1 MAGSTQ
7 MNAAVTPSPSPSAES
22 GGVSRVY
29 ISKVKVTNF
38 MCHDNMEV
46 ELGPYTTFIIGRNG
60 STWSRKHTHLH
71 ITYTRVRKCR
81 AYLHTYVDGSM
92 RKRAATD
99 DTIMRGCCGA
109 YIRVY
114 VCMYVRA
121 CVREQVGRV
130 RYSRRYVSEWYA
142 LFLSLS
148 LFFLTGGMFV
158 CMLTGERCCC
168 LLLLLVAAAMYVQ
181 GAKAKTTKR
190 ASSMKDFIKHGC
202 QEASVEIHFRNV
214 GEDSFQ
220 PEIYGDT
227 IVVHRYDDFDG
238 STSSL
243 IAAHRL

>member
-114 VCMYVRA
+114 VCMCVRA
-121 CVREQVGRV
+121 CVNRWEECGTHGAMCRNGT
-130 RYSRRYVSEWYA
+130 RYFS
-142 LFLSLS
+142 LSLS
-148 LFFLTGGMFV
+148 LFSYGRYVRMYAHRRALSLLV
-158 CMLTGERCCC
+158 VVACCC
-168 LLLLLVAAAMYVQ
+168 CYVCT
-181 GAKAKTTKR
+181 GRKG
-190 ASSMKDFIKHGC
+190 KDNETCVIDEGLYQTWMPGGLC
-202 QEASVEIHFRNV
+202 
-214 GEDSFQ
+214 
-220 PEIYGDT
+220 
-227 IVVHRYDDFDG
+227 
-238 STSSL
+238 
-243 IAAHRL
+243 